1 MSHNIRM
8 LLAIIASI
16 VTICSS
22 LPDYHKQMS
31 PTQLQSVFHVDDVNA
46 VPHYEVVQLLHN
58 SFDDGLASLPEHYRR
73 RRRRSI
79 NSVDGDR
86 PTIKEPH
93 HVKKD
98 LSKNPY
104 YSELKAAANTPGA
117 GGVNS
122 LQQAANGKYAGDLRD
137 LKEHKVS
144 FNAFGENLNLTLK
157 RTDSLFKGGSP
168 HTLRMWNVRDEAN
181 ATHGLDLQE
190 VFDEDTQSSEQI
202 GEVYQDEANMA
213 AILMRRHLE
222 TGDLIMEGSIGHEM
236 VIKPL
241 PHELS
246 PNPDAAHHVVYKR
259 EAQPLEHLSDFA
271 FMEPD
276 DLATSEKLE
285 RLQQHRQRRA
295 APADDDDEAAL
306 EEVDGELD
314 SAEARFS
321 RNRRQLPYIIY
332 PEVLVIIDYDG
343 YRLHGGDNAQVKRYF
358 VSFWNGVD
366 LRYRLLKGP
375 RIRISIAG
383 IIISRGRDATP
394 YLERNRVGRDAIDSA
409 AALTDMGKYLFRER
423 RLPVYDIAVA
433 ITKYDMCRR
442 RKGGRCTK
450 GTAGF
455 AYVGGA
461 CVVNKRL
468 EKVNSV
474 AIIEDTGG
482 FSGIIVAAHEVGHL
496 LGAVHDGSPPPS
508 YLGGPGAQRCRWE
521 DGYIMSDLR
530 HTERGF
536 RWSPCTIQSFHH
548 FLNGDT
554 ATCLHNAPHEDSALG
569 RALPGTLLSL
579 DAQCRRDRGTYAC
592 FKDERVCAQ
601 LFCFDA
607 QTGYCVAYRPAAEG
621 STCGSG
627 LTCLD
632 GRCTPLTSNVIPAYR
647 SYNDNNNSAE
657 NTSSEEE
664 DDEEED
670 TGENISSEEEQDALA
685 KNNAVEKTSRVIDD
699 TSDPNRVTTKTI
711 TTSNTNTPTE
721 TNSRTTI
728 TLETHSKHRHNNNNN
743 NINEQ
748 QRQVQQGT
756 LEFLARFLA
765 QNPQWQQLLGQAA
778 QVNALSGAAT
788 NEADVAAKETPP
800 HIKAEVVDKVAS
812 EQTQHA
818 ELPPGAVVVQTS
830 VSSSTSSSSGS
841 SLGSSYFRSSSSDS
855 SAEQQERYE
864 NNVERVKAEIM
875 HLKTNQKTLENQKI
889 VVEDTATLKIAK
901 NIERNIDNNNE
912 SKVRPLANANEL
924 LTQSKS
930 QPIIQTQPQH
940 PHTTTIL
947 ATKLTQIQQRKAT
960 TTTTPTSTTAQP
972 NLFQIYTHELRK
984 QLQYYLGFL
993 RAHSG
998 DSVSAGDSSSSNR
1011 KRTAT
1016 VLKHTVTN
1024 NTNHSNYS
1032 NTLSAA
1038 AKLQQQTAF
1047 NHNNNNNEDDIEDN
1061 EDNLNDSQ
1069 ADVDDDASNEAI
1081 DDKQQKRKFNTA
1093 TTISVNA
1100 QQQHTQR
1107 AQQASPP
1114 SAPTRSSISSSS
1126 SNGGGAVINN
1136 NNSNNNK
1143 ALQRPATFIDAYLKK
1158 LQALNAPTDTTA
1170 TLTATTTST
1179 TMSTSSVVGSGGVGK
1194 AVRVAV
1200 TPENEPVVKRAPAET
1215 FGSQFLKRTQ
1225 NSLNSRGSSS
1235 SGVDGSVGNSS
1246 DSNNNSNN
1254 NNNQNRNHKKLTRI
1268 SSHNT
1273 AVANSRTSYDDDD
1286 DAQVVVSDVTTHM
1299 ATTTQQPAYVT
1310 NYLGDNTNN
1319 LPRLLEQQQQQEQ
1332 QSSSTTTTTTSS
1344 QQQTTQ
1350 QKEHKVR
1357 TQKLIRRQLLRT
1369 QIK

>member
-1 MSHNIRM
+1 MSHKIAI

-31 PTQLQSVFHVDDVNA
+31 PTQLQSVFHVDDVA
-46 VPHYEVVQLLHN
+46 SVPHYEVVQLLHH
-58 SFDDGLASLPEHYRR
+58 SFDDGVASAALPEHYRR

-79 NSVDGDR
+79 QSESADARLVL
-86 PTIKEPH
+86 KEPH

-104 YSELKAAANTPGA
+104 YSELKAAANTI

-122 LQQAANGKYAGDLRD
+122 LQQATNGKFTGDLRE

-157 RTDSLFKGGSP
+157 KTDSLFKGGSP
-168 HTLRMWNVRDEAN
+168 HTLRMWTVRDEAN
-181 ATHGLDLQE
+181 ATQGLDLQE

-276 DLATSEKLE
+276 DLAASEKLE
-285 RLQQHRQRRA
+285 RLQQQHRQRRS
-295 APADDDDEAAL
+295 APVDDDEAVMEDTDA
-306 EEVDGELD
+306 DGELE
-314 SAEARFS
+314 SAEARYS

-332 PEVLVIIDYDG
+332 PEVLLIIDYDG
-343 YRLHGGDNAQVKRYF
+343 YRLHGGDNLQVKRYF

-433 ITKYDMCRR
+433 ITKLDMCRR
-442 RKGGRCTK
+442 TSAHGECNR

-627 LTCLD
+627 LQCLD

-647 SYNDNNNSAE
+647 SYNENNGATSNSAE
-657 NTSSEEE
+657 NTDTSSEEE
-664 DDEEED
+664 DEED
-670 TGENISSEEEQDALA
+670 DEDGENINSDEVQDQKNTLN
-685 KNNAVEKTSRVIDD
+685 NNAAHGRRLGNTVEHTSREVDD
-699 TSDPNRVTTKTI
+699 TSNPNRITTKTI
-711 TTSNTNTPTE
+711 TTSNTNTPTQ
-721 TNSRTTI
+721 TNSLTTI
-728 TLETHSKHRHNNNNN
+728 TLESHSRHHQTHNKHNNN
-743 NINEQ
+743 
-748 QRQVQQGT
+748 QRQVQQQGT

-765 QNPQWQQLLGQAA
+765 QNPQWQQLLVGQAA
-778 QVNALSGAAT
+778 QLNAALSGAAT
-788 NEADVAAKETPP
+788 TTANDVRTNEKSEGLVTPAET
-800 HIKAEVVDKVAS
+800 
-812 EQTQHA
+812 QQG
-818 ELPPGAVVVQTS
+818 ELPPQAMVVVKTS
-830 VSSSTSSSSGS
+830 VSSSTSSSSSSGGS
-841 SLGSSYFRSSSSDS
+841 NLNSSSSDF
-855 SAEQQERYE
+855 RYNSE
-864 NNVERVKAEIM
+864 NEDNNDEEGKSVARNNIEF
-875 HLKTNQKTLENQKI
+875 LK
-889 VVEDTATLKIAK
+889 LKIIEKAIEK
-901 NIERNIDNNNE
+901 NKNMAYNKELNEHEEFANNE
-912 SKVRPLANANEL
+912 SQKLQKVHETNETQREQKEILTTFNNAQQTPKYITQQHRHITTKLA
-924 LTQSKS
+924 
-930 QPIIQTQPQH
+930 
-940 PHTTTIL
+940 
-947 ATKLTQIQQRKAT
+947 KLTQNQDRKST
-960 TTTTPTSTTAQP
+960 TTTTAPPTIKPP

-993 RAHSG
+993 RANAN
-998 DSVSAGDSSSSNR
+998 DSVSASDSSSSILSSSN
-1011 KRTAT
+1011 RTAT
-1016 VLKHTVTN
+1016 
-1024 NTNHSNYS
+1024 NTSNSNYS
-1032 NTLSAA
+1032 NTVSAA
-1038 AKLQQQTAF
+1038 AKLQQQQQAAAL
-1047 NHNNNNNEDDIEDN
+1047 HQSDDDGDNEDN
-1061 EDNLNDSQ
+1061 EDNVNDSNVD
-1069 ADVDDDASNEAI
+1069 ADDDASNEAI
-1081 DDKQQKRKFNTA
+1081 DDKQQKRKFNTI
-1093 TTISVNA
+1093 TTTTTTTTTTTSSTSGNA
-1100 QQQHTQR
+1100 QQQQQHTQR
-1107 AQQASPP
+1107 LQQAPPP
-1114 SAPTRSSISSSS
+1114 SLAPTRSSSSKSSSS
-1126 SNGGGAVINN
+1126 GATGVITNN
-1136 NNSNNNK
+1136 NNNNNNR

-1158 LQALNAPTDTTA
+1158 LQALNAPTDVTA

-1179 TMSTSSVVGSGGVGK
+1179 TMSTSSVVGK
-1194 AVRVAV
+1194 AVQ
-1200 TPENEPVVKRAPAET
+1200 TGGTHENEPTKRPQPET
-1215 FGSQFLKRTQ
+1215 FGSHFLKLV
-1225 NSLNSRGSSS
+1225 NW
-1235 SGVDGSVGNSS
+1235 
-1246 DSNNNSNN
+1246 
-1254 NNNQNRNHKKLTRI
+1254 K
-1268 SSHNT
+1268 
-1273 AVANSRTSYDDDD
+1273 AF
-1286 DAQVVVSDVTTHM
+1286 
-1299 ATTTQQPAYVT
+1299 PF
-1310 NYLGDNTNN
+1310 
-1319 LPRLLEQQQQQEQ
+1319 
-1332 QSSSTTTTTTSS
+1332 
-1344 QQQTTQ
+1344 
-1350 QKEHKVR
+1350 
-1357 TQKLIRRQLLRT
+1357 
-1369 QIK
+1369 

>member
-1 MSHNIRM
+1 MSHNIRI

-79 NSVDGDR
+79 NSDAFNADAR
-86 PTIKEPH
+86 LTIKEPH

-122 LQQAANGKYAGDLRD
+122 LQQATNGKFVGDLRE

-168 HTLRMWNVRDEAN
+168 HTLRMWTVRDEAN

-190 VFDEDTQSSEQI
+190 VFDENAESSEQI
-202 GEVYQDEANMA
+202 GEVFQDEANMA

-222 TGDLIMEGSIGHEM
+222 TGDLVMEGSIGHEM

-246 PNPDAAHHVVYKR
+246 PNPDTAHHIVYKR
-259 EAQPLEHLSDFA
+259 EAQSLEHLSDFA

-295 APADDDDEAAL
+295 ARAEDDDEAAL
-306 EEVDGELD
+306 EDVDGELE
-314 SAEARFS
+314 SAEARFT

-343 YRLHGGDNAQVKRYF
+343 YRLHGGDNLQVKRYF

-375 RIRISIAG
+375 KIRISIAG

-433 ITKYDMCRR
+433 ITKLDMCRR
-442 RKGGRCTK
+442 ATAHGECNR

-632 GRCTPLTSNVIPAYR
+632 GRCTPVTSNVIPAYR
-647 SYNDNNNSAE
+647 SYN
-657 NTSSEEE
+657 NT
-664 DDEEED
+664 
-670 TGENISSEEEQDALA
+670 
-685 KNNAVEKTSRVIDD
+685 V
-699 TSDPNRVTTKTI
+699 
-711 TTSNTNTPTE
+711 
-721 TNSRTTI
+721 
-728 TLETHSKHRHNNNNN
+728 
-743 NINEQ
+743 
-748 QRQVQQGT
+748 
-756 LEFLARFLA
+756 
-765 QNPQWQQLLGQAA
+765 
-778 QVNALSGAAT
+778 
-788 NEADVAAKETPP
+788 
-800 HIKAEVVDKVAS
+800 
-812 EQTQHA
+812 
-818 ELPPGAVVVQTS
+818 
-830 VSSSTSSSSGS
+830 
-841 SLGSSYFRSSSSDS
+841 
-855 SAEQQERYE
+855 
-864 NNVERVKAEIM
+864 
-875 HLKTNQKTLENQKI
+875 
-889 VVEDTATLKIAK
+889 
-901 NIERNIDNNNE
+901 
-912 SKVRPLANANEL
+912 
-924 LTQSKS
+924 
-930 QPIIQTQPQH
+930 
-940 PHTTTIL
+940 
-947 ATKLTQIQQRKAT
+947 
-960 TTTTPTSTTAQP
+960 
-972 NLFQIYTHELRK
+972 
-984 QLQYYLGFL
+984 
-993 RAHSG
+993 
-998 DSVSAGDSSSSNR
+998 
-1011 KRTAT
+1011 
-1016 VLKHTVTN
+1016 
-1024 NTNHSNYS
+1024 
-1032 NTLSAA
+1032 SAA
-1038 AKLQQQTAF
+1038 AKLQQQSALLD
-1047 NHNNNNNEDDIEDN
+1047 NNNRNNEDDIDDN
-1061 EDNLNDSQ
+1061 ADNVD
-1069 ADVDDDASNEAI
+1069 ADDEASNEAI

-1093 TTISVNA
+1093 TTISVSA
-1100 QQQHTQR
+1100 QQHTQR
-1107 AQQASPP
+1107 AQQAPPP
-1114 SAPTRSSISSSS
+1114 SAPTRSSSG
-1126 SNGGGAVINN
+1126 NGGSITNSNSN
-1136 NNSNNNK
+1136 NNSNNK
-1143 ALQRPATFIDAYLKK
+1143 ALQRPATFLDAYLKK

-1179 TMSTSSVVGSGGVGK
+1179 TMSTSSVVGSGAVSK
-1194 AVRVAV
+1194 AVPAGG
-1200 TPENEPVVKRAPAET
+1200 TPENEPAKRAPAET
-1215 FGSQFLKRTQ
+1215 FGSHFLKLV
-1225 NSLNSRGSSS
+1225 NW
-1235 SGVDGSVGNSS
+1235 
-1246 DSNNNSNN
+1246 
-1254 NNNQNRNHKKLTRI
+1254 K
-1268 SSHNT
+1268 
-1273 AVANSRTSYDDDD
+1273 AF
-1286 DAQVVVSDVTTHM
+1286 
-1299 ATTTQQPAYVT
+1299 PF
-1310 NYLGDNTNN
+1310 
-1319 LPRLLEQQQQQEQ
+1319 
-1332 QSSSTTTTTTSS
+1332 
-1344 QQQTTQ
+1344 
-1350 QKEHKVR
+1350 
-1357 TQKLIRRQLLRT
+1357 
-1369 QIK
+1369 

>member
-1 MSHNIRM
+1 MSHNIRI

-46 VPHYEVVQLLHN
+46 VPQYEVVQLLHN

-79 NSVDGDR
+79 NSVDGAAR

-117 GGVNS
+117 GGVNT
-122 LQQAANGKYAGDLRD
+122 LQQAANGKFAGDLRE

-168 HTLRMWNVRDEAN
+168 NTLRMWTVRDEAN

-190 VFDEDTQSSEQI
+190 VFDVDAQSSDQI

-222 TGDLIMEGSIGHEM
+222 TGDLVMEGSIGHEM

-241 PHELS
+241 PHDLS
-246 PNPDAAHHVVYKR
+246 PNPDAAHHIVYKR

-295 APADDDDEAAL
+295 APAEDDDEAAL
-306 EEVDGELD
+306 EEVDGELE
-314 SAEARFS
+314 SAEARFT

-343 YRLHGGDNAQVKRYF
+343 YRLHGGDNLQVKRYF

-632 GRCTPLTSNVIPAYR
+632 GRCTPATSNVIPAYR
-647 SYNDNNNSAE
+647 SYNDNNSGTE
-657 NTSSEEE
+657 NTDTSSEEE
-664 DDEEED
+664 DE
-670 TGENISSEEEQDALA
+670 GENVSSEEEQDLPNVLA
-685 KNNAVEKTSRVIDD
+685 KSTPTTQQRFGNTVEKTSREVDD
-699 TSDPNRVTTKTI
+699 TSDPKRITTKTI
-711 TTSNTNTPTE
+711 TTSNTHTPTQ
-721 TNSRTTI
+721 TDSRTTI
-728 TLETHSKHRHNNNNN
+728 TLETHSRHQHNNN
-743 NINEQ
+743 Q

-778 QVNALSGAAT
+778 QVNALTGAAT
-788 NEADVAAKETPP
+788 NAADVATIETAAKA
-800 HIKAEVVDKVAS
+800 KVADKVAS
-812 EQTQHA
+812 AHMPQTK
-818 ELPPGAVVVQTS
+818 LPQGAVVVQTS
-830 VSSSTSSSSGS
+830 VTSSTSSSSGVS
-841 SLGSSYFRSSSSDS
+841 STNSSSSGSNNS
-855 SAEQQERYE
+855 S
-864 NNVERVKAEIM
+864 NGNSD
-875 HLKTNQKTLENQKI
+875 NQT
-889 VVEDTATLKIAK
+889 VVEDTGALQVAEYIDLNKSEKQPILSVVDENNAK
-901 NIERNIDNNNE
+901 A
-912 SKVRPLANANEL
+912 KTM

-930 QPIIQTQPQH
+930 EPEIQPQPH
-940 PHTTTIL
+940 QHTTRL
-947 ATKLTQIQQRKAT
+947 AKLTQIQQRKPT
-960 TTTTPTSTTAQP
+960 TTTTATTPPTAQP
-972 NLFQIYTHELRK
+972 NLFQIYTQELRK

-993 RAHSG
+993 RAHTG
-998 DSVSAGDSSSSNR
+998 DNVSAGDSSSSILSNS

-1016 VLKHTVTN
+1016 VKQTVTT
-1024 NTNHSNYS
+1024 NTTNSNYS
-1032 NTLSAA
+1032 NTVSAA
-1038 AKLQQQTAF
+1038 AKLQQQSALLD
-1047 NHNNNNNEDDIEDN
+1047 NNNRNNADDIDDN
-1061 EDNLNDSQ
+1061 EDNVNDSNVD
-1069 ADVDDDASNEAI
+1069 ADDDASNEAI

-1093 TTISVNA
+1093 TTINVSA
-1100 QQQHTQR
+1100 QQQQNTQP
-1107 AQQASPP
+1107 APPP
-1114 SAPTRSSISSSS
+1114 SAPTRSS
-1126 SNGGGAVINN
+1126 SNGGSNGNNNNN
-1136 NNSNNNK
+1136 NNSK
-1143 ALQRPATFIDAYLKK
+1143 ALQRPATFLDAYLKK

-1179 TMSTSSVVGSGGVGK
+1179 TMSTSSVVGSGVVGK
-1194 AVRVAV
+1194 AVPAAD
-1200 TPENEPVVKRAPAET
+1200 TPENEPVKRAPAET
-1215 FGSQFLKRTQ
+1215 FGSHFLKLV
-1225 NSLNSRGSSS
+1225 NW
-1235 SGVDGSVGNSS
+1235 
-1246 DSNNNSNN
+1246 
-1254 NNNQNRNHKKLTRI
+1254 K
-1268 SSHNT
+1268 
-1273 AVANSRTSYDDDD
+1273 AF
-1286 DAQVVVSDVTTHM
+1286 
-1299 ATTTQQPAYVT
+1299 PF
-1310 NYLGDNTNN
+1310 
-1319 LPRLLEQQQQQEQ
+1319 
-1332 QSSSTTTTTTSS
+1332 
-1344 QQQTTQ
+1344 
-1350 QKEHKVR
+1350 
-1357 TQKLIRRQLLRT
+1357 
-1369 QIK
+1369 

>member
-1 MSHNIRM
+1 MSHNIRI

-58 SFDDGLASLPEHYRR
+58 SFDDGLAALPEHYRR

-79 NSVDGDR
+79 NSVDGAAR

-122 LQQAANGKYAGDLRD
+122 LQQAANGKFAGDLRE

-168 HTLRMWNVRDEAN
+168 NTLRMWTVRDEAN

-190 VFDEDTQSSEQI
+190 VFDVDAQSSDQI

-222 TGDLIMEGSIGHEM
+222 TGDLVMEGSIGHEM

-241 PHELS
+241 PHDLS
-246 PNPDAAHHVVYKR
+246 PNPDAAHHIVYKR

-295 APADDDDEAAL
+295 APAEDDDEAAL
-306 EEVDGELD
+306 EEVDGELE
-314 SAEARFS
+314 SAEARFT

-343 YRLHGGDNAQVKRYF
+343 YRLHGGDNLQVKRYF

-632 GRCTPLTSNVIPAYR
+632 GRCTPATSNVIPAYR
-647 SYNDNNNSAE
+647 SYN
-657 NTSSEEE
+657 NT
-664 DDEEED
+664 
-670 TGENISSEEEQDALA
+670 G
-685 KNNAVEKTSRVIDD
+685 
-699 TSDPNRVTTKTI
+699 
-711 TTSNTNTPTE
+711 
-721 TNSRTTI
+721 
-728 TLETHSKHRHNNNNN
+728 
-743 NINEQ
+743 
-748 QRQVQQGT
+748 
-756 LEFLARFLA
+756 
-765 QNPQWQQLLGQAA
+765 
-778 QVNALSGAAT
+778 
-788 NEADVAAKETPP
+788 
-800 HIKAEVVDKVAS
+800 
-812 EQTQHA
+812 
-818 ELPPGAVVVQTS
+818 
-830 VSSSTSSSSGS
+830 
-841 SLGSSYFRSSSSDS
+841 
-855 SAEQQERYE
+855 
-864 NNVERVKAEIM
+864 
-875 HLKTNQKTLENQKI
+875 
-889 VVEDTATLKIAK
+889 
-901 NIERNIDNNNE
+901 
-912 SKVRPLANANEL
+912 
-924 LTQSKS
+924 
-930 QPIIQTQPQH
+930 
-940 PHTTTIL
+940 
-947 ATKLTQIQQRKAT
+947 
-960 TTTTPTSTTAQP
+960 
-972 NLFQIYTHELRK
+972 
-984 QLQYYLGFL
+984 
-993 RAHSG
+993 
-998 DSVSAGDSSSSNR
+998 
-1011 KRTAT
+1011 
-1016 VLKHTVTN
+1016 
-1024 NTNHSNYS
+1024 
-1032 NTLSAA
+1032 SAA
-1038 AKLQQQTAF
+1038 AKLQQQSALL
-1047 NHNNNNNEDDIEDN
+1047 NNNNRNNADDIDDN
-1061 EDNLNDSQ
+1061 EDNVNDSNVD
-1069 ADVDDDASNEAI
+1069 ADDDASNEAI

-1093 TTISVNA
+1093 TTINVSA
-1100 QQQHTQR
+1100 QQQQNTQP
-1107 AQQASPP
+1107 APPP
-1114 SAPTRSSISSSS
+1114 SAPTRSS
-1126 SNGGGAVINN
+1126 SNGGSNGNN
-1136 NNSNNNK
+1136 NNNNK
-1143 ALQRPATFIDAYLKK
+1143 ALQRPATFLDAYLKK

-1179 TMSTSSVVGSGGVGK
+1179 TMSTSSVVGSGVVGK
-1194 AVRVAV
+1194 AVPAAD
-1200 TPENEPVVKRAPAET
+1200 TPENEPVKRAPAET
-1215 FGSQFLKRTQ
+1215 FGSHFLKRTQ
-1225 NSLNSRGSSS
+1225 NLSNSKSSSVGGS

-1246 DSNNNSNN
+1246 DSNIYINHGNSYNN
-1254 NNNQNRNHKKLTRI
+1254 NNSNRNHKKLTRI
-1268 SSHNT
+1268 SSHN
-1273 AVANSRTSYDDDD
+1273 AAANSRTSYDD
-1286 DAQVVVSDVTTHM
+1286 AHEQVHEHVVSDVATHI

-1319 LPRLLEQQQQQEQ
+1319 LPSLLEQQQQAQ
-1332 QSSSTTTTTTSS
+1332 QSSSTKTTTTSAQEQQNQQTS
-1344 QQQTTQ
+1344 QQ
-1350 QKEHKVR
+1350 KAHKIR

>member
-1 MSHNIRM
+1 MSHNIRI

-79 NSVDGDR
+79 NSVDGDAR

-122 LQQAANGKYAGDLRD
+122 LQQAANGKFAGDLRE

-168 HTLRMWNVRDEAN
+168 HTLRMWTVRDEAN
-181 ATHGLDLQE
+181 ATHGLDMQE
-190 VFDEDTQSSEQI
+190 VFDEDAQSSDQI

-222 TGDLIMEGSIGHEM
+222 TGDLVMEGSIGHEM

-246 PNPDAAHHVVYKR
+246 PNPDAAHHIVYKR

-295 APADDDDEAAL
+295 APAEDDDEAAL
-306 EEVDGELD
+306 EEVDGELE
-314 SAEARFS
+314 SAEARFT

-343 YRLHGGDNAQVKRYF
+343 YRLHGGDNLQVKRYF

-632 GRCTPLTSNVIPAYR
+632 GRCTPVTSNVIPAYR
-647 SYNDNNNSAE
+647 SYN
-657 NTSSEEE
+657 NT
-664 DDEEED
+664 
-670 TGENISSEEEQDALA
+670 
-685 KNNAVEKTSRVIDD
+685 V
-699 TSDPNRVTTKTI
+699 
-711 TTSNTNTPTE
+711 
-721 TNSRTTI
+721 
-728 TLETHSKHRHNNNNN
+728 
-743 NINEQ
+743 
-748 QRQVQQGT
+748 
-756 LEFLARFLA
+756 
-765 QNPQWQQLLGQAA
+765 
-778 QVNALSGAAT
+778 
-788 NEADVAAKETPP
+788 
-800 HIKAEVVDKVAS
+800 
-812 EQTQHA
+812 
-818 ELPPGAVVVQTS
+818 
-830 VSSSTSSSSGS
+830 
-841 SLGSSYFRSSSSDS
+841 
-855 SAEQQERYE
+855 
-864 NNVERVKAEIM
+864 
-875 HLKTNQKTLENQKI
+875 
-889 VVEDTATLKIAK
+889 
-901 NIERNIDNNNE
+901 
-912 SKVRPLANANEL
+912 
-924 LTQSKS
+924 
-930 QPIIQTQPQH
+930 
-940 PHTTTIL
+940 
-947 ATKLTQIQQRKAT
+947 
-960 TTTTPTSTTAQP
+960 
-972 NLFQIYTHELRK
+972 
-984 QLQYYLGFL
+984 
-993 RAHSG
+993 
-998 DSVSAGDSSSSNR
+998 
-1011 KRTAT
+1011 
-1016 VLKHTVTN
+1016 
-1024 NTNHSNYS
+1024 
-1032 NTLSAA
+1032 SAA
-1038 AKLQQQTAF
+1038 AKLQQQSALLD
-1047 NHNNNNNEDDIEDN
+1047 NNNRNNADDIDDN
-1061 EDNLNDSQ
+1061 EDNVNDSNVD
-1069 ADVDDDASNEAI
+1069 ADDDASNEAI

-1093 TTISVNA
+1093 TTISVSA
-1100 QQQHTQR
+1100 QQQQNTQP
-1107 AQQASPP
+1107 APPP
-1114 SAPTRSSISSSS
+1114 SAPTRSS
-1126 SNGGGAVINN
+1126 SNGGSITNSNGNN
-1136 NNSNNNK
+1136 NNNNK
-1143 ALQRPATFIDAYLKK
+1143 ALQRPATFLDAYLKK

-1179 TMSTSSVVGSGGVGK
+1179 TMSTSSVVGNGAVGK
-1194 AVRVAV
+1194 AVPAAG
-1200 TPENEPVVKRAPAET
+1200 TPENEPVKRAPAET
-1215 FGSQFLKRTQ
+1215 FGSHFLKRTQ
-1225 NSLNSRGSSS
+1225 NLSNSKSSNVGSS

-1246 DSNNNSNN
+1246 DSNIYINHGHSNN
-1254 NNNQNRNHKKLTRI
+1254 NTNNSNRNHKKLTRI
-1268 SSHNT
+1268 SSHN
-1273 AVANSRTSYDDDD
+1273 AAANSRMSYDD
-1286 DAQVVVSDVTTHM
+1286 AHEQVHEHVVSDVATHI

-1319 LPRLLEQQQQQEQ
+1319 LPSLLEQQQQAQ
-1332 QSSSTTTTTTSS
+1332 QSSSTKTTTTSAQEQQNQQTS
-1344 QQQTTQ
+1344 QQ
-1350 QKEHKVR
+1350 KAHKIR